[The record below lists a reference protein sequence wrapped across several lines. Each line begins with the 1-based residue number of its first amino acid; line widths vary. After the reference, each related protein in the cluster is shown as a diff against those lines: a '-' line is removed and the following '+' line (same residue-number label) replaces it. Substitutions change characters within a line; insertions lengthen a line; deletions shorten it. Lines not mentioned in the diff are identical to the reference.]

1 MEISGI
7 KKAYNLLQQLTTKKT
22 SPKGGESLLDIGKS
36 IENRRD
42 KEFRLSIPQIG
53 VARALC
59 SILSDRYPRR
69 DHIIWLTNAEHTPFQ
84 TAKDREIVVSK
95 NTKVGGLIITGVK
108 GRHRYVGP
116 GGLRFDLDIFNF
128 SNYTPEHGGGAKGIT
143 IQFDGDKGLYK
154 YQTLADLLA
163 SEQFLKESLEEEE
176 KKKKQ
181 LEQERLQMQREEEAA
196 REAAKKA
203 VEAERKRLEEEAKRL
218 EELRLKKEEEEKHKA
233 EEIAQLEASY
243 QQAKLRAITF
253 RNFIRNESSLRSQH
267 ILDPSQEEAKRSH
280 LYDGIPLV
288 IEGGP
293 GTGKTTT
300 MIQRLKFLLDKDA
313 LNDYESPL
321 TPRQIN
327 ELTEYL
333 ADKWLFFSPSPLL
346 LRFLMNNMNA
356 EGLSAVEGKNI
367 VTIGDFRQSMLST
380 YHLYNMDTNG
390 PFRSYK
396 QSTGKMLILQPEVAI
411 KEFEQFCVKNS
422 VEILLNAAH
431 LNTNE
436 FSWHKDSFG
445 IKAICL
451 HAEKVKDIEALM
463 RLFNSLQDHEAKG
476 AYAKENKLT
485 ELVKRTALTVQT
497 LILKDEQTKTEVHS
511 IFKKW
516 EEERIAEMTDVEEDE
531 MDESNEDENA
541 EEVVLMD
548 FEPRLFNF
556 LKGLLRRLAVSKIDT
571 KKKLSPRQKLVYEKI
586 EPLIADI
593 NLREIGELEFFSKR
607 YAFLCKGVESNL
619 INQIPRLYKVYRKKL
634 LGNEKSSY
642 YNLELLKTLIEKDN
656 NKHLHYDEQD
666 LLIGFINNLAIF
678 IRKRSKERYDRM
690 VKRNKYIR
698 AYEENKKP
706 VIGVDEATDYTVMDY
721 YFMYSFRHY
730 EYAAVTLCG
739 DIMQGLLKNGIKEWS
754 ALKPVLPKLEVCELK
769 VSYRQIPTL
778 VKMAKD
784 IYYAEKGEMPPY
796 DSRDEIVEGEPQ
808 PLAFT
813 SDDDEEKMEWIV
825 ERLREVYL
833 AYDRAIPSI
842 AIFIPNN
849 RSVDNFV
856 KKLSEQD
863 GLDEIK
869 VSAGKDTNTT
879 KAVKVYE
886 LSEVKGMEFEVAIFY
901 DLDEALKGEDKEL
914 MKRHL
919 YVGISRASSHL
930 AAIFNKEEGNEEL
943 LHYFA
948 HDVHNWKM

>member
-7 KKAYNLLQQLTTKKT
+7 KKAYNLLQQMTTKKV
-22 SPKGGESLLDIGKS
+22 SPKGKESLLDIGKS
-36 IENRRD
+36 IQNRRD

-59 SILSDRYPRR
+59 SIISNRYPQR
-69 DHIIWLTNAEHTPFQ
+69 DHVIWLTNAESTPFQ
-84 TAKDREIVVSK
+84 TSQDREIVVSK
-95 NTKVGGLIITGVK
+95 NTKVGGAIITGVK
-108 GRHRYVGP
+108 GRHHYVGP
-116 GGLRFDLDIFNF
+116 KGAHFDLDIFNF
-128 SNYTPEHGGGAKGIT
+128 SNYTPEHGGGANGIT
-143 IQFDGDKGLYK
+143 IQFDGDEGLYK
-154 YQTLADLLA
+154 YQTLTDLLI

-196 REAAKKA
+196 REAAMKA
-203 VEAERKRLEEEAKRL
+203 AEAERERLEEEAKRL

-321 TPRQIN
+321 TSRQIN

-396 QSTGKMLILQPEVAI
+396 QSTDKILILHPEVAI
-411 KEFEQFCVKNS
+411 REFEQFCVKNS
-422 VEILLNAAH
+422 VEILLNAAR
-431 LNTNE
+431 LNTSE
-436 FSWHKDSFG
+436 YSWHKDSFG

-476 AYAKENKLT
+476 AYAKENKLA

-531 MDESNEDENA
+531 MDESNEEENA

-556 LKGLLRRLAVSKIDT
+556 LKGLLRRLAVSKIDA

-586 EPLIADI
+586 EPLMADI

-634 LGNEKSSY
+634 LGDENTSY
-642 YNLELLKTLIEKDN
+642 YNLVLLKTLIEKDN

-739 DIMQGLLKNGIKEWS
+739 DIMQGLLRNGIKEWS

-784 IYYAEKGEMPPY
+784 IYYTERGEMPPY
-796 DSRDEIVEGEPQ
+796 DSHDEIVEGEPQ
-808 PLAFT
+808 PLAFI
-813 SDDDEEKMEWIV
+813 SDDAEEKMEWIV

-842 AIFIPNN
+842 AIFIPNDRN
-849 RSVDNFV
+849 VDNFV

-863 GLDEIK
+863 GLGEIK

-886 LSEVKGMEFEVAIFY
+886 LSEVKGMEFEVAIFF

-930 AAIFNKEEGNEEL
+930 AAIFNNEEGNEEL
-943 LHYFA
+943 LQYFA
-948 HDVHNWKM
+948 QDIHNWKM